1 MSGRKARISE
11 HRLPLSVLEWI
22 RSFQTF
28 DRTSAA
34 SADYF
39 IPALRLA
46 CAIADKICNLEGE
59 KGRSPTP
66 RFDWVD
72 SISVYSN
79 SNDNLGEDSTENVS
93 DNILADGDDGDDIRV
108 EISPSLFVET
118 VSNDDNEAQNMNG
131 ILYSLGIVFYE
142 IFSRGERPAEIEEL
156 KRKGDKPKGF
166 ETGTEDVS
174 EGFNPFHQGGTIDF
188 DGDELSVFQNLL
200 SDYNLSDDDST
211 SYDLTFQEGDGP
223 RKKRAQNEN
232 ITHEN
237 NNNNTLC
244 SISVEP
250 LKEKGVPVS
259 LCDLIANMLNC
270 AEGTLRNDDAYN
282 DMSEVRDD
290 LQLMLDKPSIYLHDQ
305 DMGLLSTAGLQI
317 GGTLFGRNAELS
329 TIKEAY
335 RRTMSGDSELV
346 TIYGHSGTGKSTLA
360 HEFGKHVLLNGGI
373 FLLGKFDQRQQG
385 KPFSALASAFNQYF
399 GILMQ
404 NSELCFLKQKLS
416 HQVNHVLGSEAKYL
430 AKLIPNLGKI
440 LGLEQNGLVYGE
452 GCTNA
457 QNRLQYLLCRF
468 MEVISSTFDATVTLC
483 LDDLQWADTASI
495 AA

>member
-1 MSGRKARISE
+1 MSGRKARSSE
-11 HRLPLSVLEWI
+11 HRISFSVSEWI

-39 IPALRLA
+39 VPALRLA
-46 CAIADKICNLEGE
+46 CAIADKICNLEEE

-66 RFDWVD
+66 SVDWID

-79 SNDNLGEDSTENVS
+79 HLREDSTKNVS
-93 DNILADGDDGDDIRV
+93 DNILADGDDGDIRV

-118 VSNDDNEAQNMNG
+118 VSNDDNEAQKMNG

-166 ETGTEDVS
+166 ETGTQDVS
-174 EGFNPFHQGGTIDF
+174 EDFNPFHQGGTIDYAA
-188 DGDELSVFQNLL
+188 GELSVFQNLL

-305 DMGLLSTAGLQI
+305 DMGLLSTTGLQI
-317 GGTLFGRNAELS
+317 RDTVFGRNAELS

-335 RRTMSGDSELV
+335 RRTMS
-346 TIYGHSGTGKSTLA
+346 
-360 HEFGKHVLLNGGI
+360 
-373 FLLGKFDQRQQG
+373 
-385 KPFSALASAFNQYF
+385 
-399 GILMQ
+399 
-404 NSELCFLKQKLS
+404 
-416 HQVNHVLGSEAKYL
+416 
-430 AKLIPNLGKI
+430 
-440 LGLEQNGLVYGE
+440 
-452 GCTNA
+452 
-457 QNRLQYLLCRF
+457 
-468 MEVISSTFDATVTLC
+468 
-483 LDDLQWADTASI
+483 
-495 AA
+495 